1 MCCLRGVVRAN
12 DSLWISAMMFLVNV
26 FFATNGVSLA
36 AFSFPFSTYF
46 FPYYLFCMADNFG
59 TREAILDLRTV
70 WSRYVSN
77 FITPA
82 STSQAFTFVSLYPL
96 CLTLGICFAVLLVLL
111 LVPCL

>member
-1 MCCLRGVVRAN
+1 
-12 DSLWISAMMFLVNV
+12 
-26 FFATNGVSLA
+26 
-36 AFSFPFSTYF
+36 
-46 FPYYLFCMADNFG
+46 MADNFS

-82 STSQAFTFVSLYPL
+82 SASQPFTFAPLYPL